1 MSVNILPIEKF
12 LEQRRVKSAVLFDTR
27 SEKEYEKAYI
37 PGAISLPLLNNEHR
51 QVVGTIYKEQGRE
64 AAVMKGFELVG
75 PLFHEK
81 LNSVRKLTGDKE
93 VFIYCW
99 RGGMR
104 SNIMAWLISM
114 LGIRVTLLEKGYKSY
129 RNWVLN
135 QFEQPYKI
143 LILGGMTGSGKTE
156 VLSKLNAFKEQTI
169 DLENLASH
177 KGSAF
182 GLLGM
187 PEQPRQEYFENI
199 LAEKL
204 ATIDHNE
211 FLWLENESRNIGQI
225 TIPEGLFSQ
234 MRRAKV
240 VEMEV
245 SIKERSQR
253 ILNEYGIFPIDVLA
267 DQTRKIEKRL
277 GGLQLKRALDFLLAK
292 DLNSWLEIVLD
303 YYDKTYAHSN
313 SKRENST
320 SLKVPFKWSD
330 ADVSVRKIL
339 IAKKQF
345 IHS

>member
-12 LEQRRVKSAVLFDTR
+12 LEQRRVRNAVLFDTR
-27 SEKEYEKAYI
+27 SEKEYEKACI

-51 QVVGTIYKEQGRE
+51 HIVGTIYKEKGRE

-81 LNSVRKLTGDKE
+81 LKTVRDLAGDKE
-93 VFIYCW
+93 VFLYCW

-104 SNIMAWLISM
+104 SNIMAWLIRM
-114 LGIRVTLLEKGYKSY
+114 MGLKVTLLEKGYKAY

-135 QFEQPYKI
+135 QFQQPHKI

-156 VLSKLNAFKEQTI
+156 VLQKLNALQEQTI
-169 DLENLASH
+169 DLEHLACH

-187 PEQPRQEYFENI
+187 PEQPRQEYFENM

-204 ATIDHNE
+204 ATINKNE
-211 FLWLENESRNIGQI
+211 LLWLENESRNIGQI

-234 MRRAKV
+234 MRSAKV

-245 SIKERSQR
+245 STAERSER
-253 ILNEYGIFPIDVLA
+253 ILNEYGIFPLDLLA
-267 DQTRKIEKRL
+267 EQTQRIEKRL
-277 GGLQLKRALDFLLAK
+277 GGLQAKRALDFLLAN
-292 DLNSWLEIVLD
+292 DLTHWLEIVLD

-313 SKRENST
+313 TKRENNT
-320 SLKVPFKWSD
+320 FVKVPFKWTD
-330 ADVSVRKIL
+330 PDVSVRKIL
-339 IAKKQF
+339 LAKKQM
-345 IHS
+345 INS

>member
-1 MSVNILPIEKF
+1 MSVNILPIEIF
-12 LEQRRVKSAVLFDTR
+12 LEQRRVRNAVLFDTR
-27 SEKEYEKAYI
+27 SEKEYEKACI

-51 QVVGTIYKEQGRE
+51 HIVGTIYKEKGRE

-81 LNSVRKLTGDKE
+81 LKTVRELTGDKE

-104 SNIMAWLISM
+104 SNIMAWLIRM
-114 LGIRVTLLEKGYKSY
+114 LGIKVTLLENGYKSY

-135 QFEQPYKI
+135 QFEQPFKI

-156 VLSKLNAFKEQTI
+156 VLLKLNALNEQTI

-187 PEQPRQEYFENI
+187 PEQPRQEYFENM

-204 ATIDHNE
+204 ASLDKNE

-234 MRRAKV
+234 MRSAIV

-245 SIKERSQR
+245 STEERSER
-253 ILNEYGIFPIDVLA
+253 ILNEYGIFPVDLLA
-267 DQTRKIEKRL
+267 EQTQRIEKRL
-277 GGLQLKRALDFLLAK
+277 GGLQTKRALDFLMDN
-292 DLNSWLEIVLD
+292 DLTHWLEIVLD

-313 SKRENST
+313 SKRENNT
-320 SLKVPFKWSD
+320 CVKVLFKWTD
-330 ADVSVRKIL
+330 PDVSVRKIL
-339 IAKKQF
+339 LAKKQM
-345 IHS
+345 INS

>member
-12 LEQRRVKSAVLFDTR
+12 LEQRRVRNAVLFDTR
-27 SEKEYEKAYI
+27 SEKEFEKACI
-37 PGAISLPLLNNEHR
+37 PGAVSLPLLNNEHR
-51 QVVGTIYKEQGRE
+51 HIIGTIYKEKGRE
-64 AAVMKGFELVG
+64 AAILKGFELVG

-81 LNSVRKLTGDKE
+81 LKIVRDLAGDKE
-93 VFIYCW
+93 VFLYCW

-104 SNIMAWLISM
+104 SNIMAWLIRM
-114 LGIRVTLLEKGYKSY
+114 MGIKVTLLEKGYKSY

-135 QFEQPYKI
+135 QFQQPFKI

-156 VLSKLNAFKEQTI
+156 VLQKLNALKEQTI
-169 DLENLASH
+169 DLEHLACH

-187 PEQPRQEYFENI
+187 PEQPRQEFFENM

-204 ATIDHNE
+204 AFIDHNE

-234 MRRAKV
+234 MRCAKV
-240 VEMEV
+240 IEMEV
-245 SIKERSQR
+245 SIEERSHR
-253 ILNEYGIFPIDVLA
+253 ILSEYGIFPVDVLA
-267 DQTRKIEKRL
+267 DQTRRIEKRL
-277 GGLQLKRALDFLLAK
+277 GGLQTKRAVDFLLAK
-292 DLNSWLEIVLD
+292 DLIHWLEIVLD

-320 SLKVPFKWSD
+320 CLKVPFIWTD
-330 ADVSVRKIL
+330 PDVSIQKIL
-339 IAKKQF
+339 LAKKK
-345 IHS
+345 INNS

>member
-1 MSVNILPIEKF
+1 MSIKTLPIEEF
-12 LEQRRVKSAVLFDTR
+12 LEQRRARNAVLFDTR
-27 SEKEYEKAYI
+27 SEKEFEKACI

-51 QVVGTIYKEQGRE
+51 HIIGTIYKEQGRE
-64 AAVMKGFELVG
+64 AAVLKGFELVG

-81 LNSVRKLTGDKE
+81 LKTVRDLAGDKE
-93 VFIYCW
+93 VFVYCW

-104 SNIMAWLISM
+104 SNIMAWLIQM
-114 LGIRVTLLEKGYKSY
+114 LGIKVTLLENGYKSY
-129 RNWVLN
+129 RHWVLQ
-135 QFEQPYKI
+135 QFERPYQV

-156 VLSKLNAFKEQTI
+156 VLSKLNALDEQTI
-169 DLENLASH
+169 DLEKLAAH

-187 PEQPRQEYFENI
+187 PEQPRQEYFENL

-204 ATIDHNE
+204 AHINRNE

-245 SIKERSQR
+245 STEERSAR
-253 ILNEYGIFPIDVLA
+253 ILNEYGIFSVDLLA
-267 DQTRKIEKRL
+267 EQTKRIEKRL
-277 GGLQLKRALDFLLAK
+277 GGLQMKRALEFLLAN
-292 DLNSWLEIVLD
+292 DLSQWLEIVLD

-313 SKRENST
+313 TKRENNT
-320 SLKVPFKWSD
+320 CMKVPFKWTD
-330 ADVSVRKIL
+330 PT
-339 IAKKQF
+339 
-345 IHS
+345 

>member
-1 MSVNILPIEKF
+1 MSVNILPVEIF
-12 LEQRRVKSAVLFDTR
+12 LEQRRVKDAVLIDTR
-27 SEKEYEKAYI
+27 SEKEYEKACI

-51 QVVGTIYKEQGRE
+51 HLVGTIYKEKGRE

-81 LNSVRKLTGDKE
+81 LKTVCELSGNKE

-104 SNIMAWLISM
+104 SNIMAWLIGM
-114 LGIRVTLLEKGYKSY
+114 LGIKVTLLEKGYKSY

-135 QFEQPYKI
+135 QFEKPYKI

-156 VLSKLNAFKEQTI
+156 VLLKLNALHEQTI
-169 DLENLASH
+169 DLEKLASH

-187 PEQPRQEYFENI
+187 PKQPRQEYFENM

-204 ATIDHNE
+204 ACINKNE

-234 MRRAKV
+234 MRSAQV

-245 SIKERSQR
+245 STTERSER
-253 ILNEYGIFPIDVLA
+253 ILNEYGIFSVDLLA
-267 DQTRKIEKRL
+267 EQTRRIEKRL
-277 GGLQLKRALDFLLAK
+277 GGLQTKRAIDFLMEN
-292 DLNSWLEIVLD
+292 DLTNWLEIVLD

-313 SKRENST
+313 TKRDNNT
-320 SLKVPFKWSD
+320 CVKVPFKWTD
-330 ADVSVRKIL
+330 PDVSVRKIL
-339 IAKKQF
+339 LAKKQ
-345 IHS
+345 IINS